1 MESKGLSSTKALV
14 KDEAA
19 AAVAGVFDDEKAL
32 MTYDAIKGC

>member
-19 AAVAGVFDDEKAL
+19 AAEGVFDDEKAL